1 MRLKTIEEAG
11 ALPQVGVAATAKATA
26 PLPVS
31 CWAKAKAKVGDE
43 ASRLCCQGILAGSIA
58 RCKIGL
64 KLLVSCLLVLLF
76 LLYTTIDFY
85 LCVIVGEAP
94 TAPYEEADVRNT
106 FQA

>member
-11 ALPQVGVAATAKATA
+11 ALPQVGVAATAKAIA
-26 PLPVS
+26 PLS
-31 CWAKAKAKVGDE
+31 CWAKAKAKMGNE

-76 LLYTTIDFY
+76 LLYTTINFY

-94 TAPYEEADVRNT
+94 AAPYKEADVRNI